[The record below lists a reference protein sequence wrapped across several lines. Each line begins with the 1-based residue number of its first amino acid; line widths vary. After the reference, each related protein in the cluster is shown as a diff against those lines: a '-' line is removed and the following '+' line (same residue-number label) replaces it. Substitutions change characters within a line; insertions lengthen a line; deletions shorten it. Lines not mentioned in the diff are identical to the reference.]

1 MKNKFIK
8 KMIQNKTNINKKTGT
23 KSDMKKLL
31 ENKIKK
37 KNQLRKEFKRKQI
50 AIKRTVIKFNIKN

>member
-37 KNQLRKEFKRKQI
+37 KSIKKRIQKKTNNNQ
-50 AIKRTVIKFNIKN
+50 KNGD

>member
-1 MKNKFIK
+1 LKNKFIK

>member
-1 MKNKFIK
+1 
-8 KMIQNKTNINKKTGT
+8 
-23 KSDMKKLL
+23 MKKLL

-50 AIKRTVIKFNIKN
+50 TIKRTVIKFNIKN